1 MHNLVY
7 PAQLLYVRCLILML
21 CMDIKDFNTKLFG
34 IIDVLES
41 TEAKELSEQLY
52 KKGCYGRDF
61 TFRDI
66 GNDIKKLKDAIK
78 IGVQKISIED
88 LDSFAPPA
96 IKQAIQEFI
105 DLNEVPDETFYN
117 QPSEQTESKDSLIQE
132 AIQIN
137 SQRRSDRE
145 EIPRDLQKRMGYII
159 AKLNVMYK
167 LPRTDIAKLINI
179 HRNTVNDYAKSTMQS
194 QPDLIKMWGQSV
206 ENKTNQKVEETI
218 SKHVGEKAI
227 STVRDNINLGD
238 GLREKY
244 AVIAA
249 QRGYNLYSPG
259 DLEKLVNSAVLL
271 FFSNDAVYANIIALE
286 TENTRLRCQ
295 VNELKE
301 QNKEIGIL
309 QDYILN

>member
-1 MHNLVY
+1 
-7 PAQLLYVRCLILML
+7 
-21 CMDIKDFNTKLFG
+21 MDIKDFNTKLFG

-41 TEAKELSEQLY
+41 IEAKELSEQLY

-88 LDSFAPPA
+88 LDLFAPPL

-105 DLNEVPDETFYN
+105 DQNEVPDETFYN
-117 QPSEQTESKDSLIQE
+117 QPTEQSESKEALIQE
-132 AIQIN
+132 AIQI
-137 SQRRSDRE
+137 SAQRRNDRE

-179 HRNTVNDYAKSTMQS
+179 HRNTVNDYAKTTMQS

-206 ENKTNQKVEETI
+206 ENKTDRKIEETV
-218 SKHVGEKAI
+218 SKHVSDKAV
-227 STVRDNINLGD
+227 SVVRDNINLGD

-244 AVIAA
+244 AIIAA
-249 QRGYNLYSPG
+249 QRGYNLYSSG
-259 DLEKLVNSAVLL
+259 DLEKLVNSAVQLY
-271 FFSNDAVYANIIALE
+271 FSNDSVYINIIALE
-286 TENTRLRCQ
+286 TENARLRQQ
-295 VNELKE
+295 VNIFRGQIEELDELK
-301 QNKEIGIL
+301 L
-309 QDYILN
+309 LLLN